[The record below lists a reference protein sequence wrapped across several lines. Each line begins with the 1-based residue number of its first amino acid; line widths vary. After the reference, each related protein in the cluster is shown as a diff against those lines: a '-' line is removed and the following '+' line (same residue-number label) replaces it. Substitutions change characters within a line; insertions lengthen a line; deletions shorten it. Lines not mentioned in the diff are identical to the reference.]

1 MKKGISFCQLN
12 VKLLIEIIAR
22 GERVNHCPVT
32 SET

>member
-1 MKKGISFCQLN
+1 LN
-12 VKLLIEIIAR
+12 VELLIEIVAR

>member
-1 MKKGISFCQLN
+1 MEGGISSCQLN
-12 VKLLIEIIAR
+12 VELLIEIVAR